1 MDFNTS
7 PYFDDFDEFK
17 QFYRILFRPGVAVQA
32 REMNQLQSIL
42 QNQVTKFGNHI
53 FKDGSMVIPGQ
64 VSYNDRARYV
74 KLGSTTLGGNSLSY
88 LEGKEIS
95 VNIDGSGLRAF
106 VITTIA
112 TDGVDPDTL
121 IVSYVSGGQVLADG
135 SNQTTGFKF
144 SAGQQLFIVGEASLS
159 VVVSEA
165 TSAVTPDY
173 SAIAQINEGVY
184 YLAGHFVSV
193 PQSTVVVDKYV
204 VDVANIS
211 YKIGIQYTE
220 SVVTENEDNTLID
233 NANGTLNYA
242 APGAHRYKIGTAFV
256 KYELDADTEGFV
268 ELIRVL
274 NGVVLKI
281 QNRALYNVLEDTL
294 ARRTFDESGN
304 YVVNNFRFDVREA
317 RKNNRG
323 YWTGSTQYLVG
334 DYVQESTAGRYF
346 VCIKGGTSGGT
357 EPSAFSSYDETS
369 SITDSAGPVW
379 RYTPAPVSNR
389 GLYDPGATSAAT
401 RALANS
407 SNLVLTFGPGK
418 AYVKGYEID
427 TTTNSF
433 LTLPKSRATASSAN
447 VTIQTPAGNY
457 IYIDKAR
464 SFGMPNTRLGSQVFF
479 FDRPIGGPADQF
491 KFGYGRRTGQGRIKY
506 VDYDPSGGL
515 KFGLF
520 DVKMEPEKFFDRNVV
535 TIVQPDTSV
544 SVLTKNYNIS
554 GSVRYAGGTSGFS
567 FVQADGGVNYAAASA
582 GNDFTVTGVSTAF
595 NTQLR
600 IGDQVC
606 FGTSANLSKYLI
618 TNIINSSTMTLNGSS
633 IAAMT
638 VGLTSIHVRLPFQT
652 VLGVG
657 PAGTTAQTKFLSE
670 LRPGDTLRIGAA
682 TGIVVSITSE
692 NRLQLSSTSTTAQRD
707 IAGGT
712 TASTIAAVGTSGV
725 QPEILY
731 TAQTAAFASELF
743 SNYNLGI
750 NAKRLSGLWTVTD
763 FTGNAT
769 TVTSHAA
776 IRLTGTLDG
785 KLATEARVGDLIS
798 VNDQRLVLTF
808 ISSNSIGFAIRMDT
822 STVGSVTAQY
832 PIFRI
837 NNVIEEAAADSLVF
851 KVADSVQSMR
861 NSVYQVYTTYAWTQ
875 TGTNSSLVF
884 TLSAGQGGNNQ
895 DSLATSDPNYF
906 IIARRDLSALS
917 NPIGV
922 QSVSTGAGGVVTVT
936 STGSFVNGGNYLMIY
951 PVNRSS
957 ADVNSLGGRKTKTL
971 VLDATTTYLTSSSA
985 QKSTLTLDN
994 TDIYR
999 VNKVLMYSSFV
1010 AAWPA
1015 TYTTA
1020 DVQDI
1025 TENYNFDDGQRE
1037 IFYDYGTLTLKSGR
1051 PVPTGSVRVFY
1062 DYFSHSTG
1070 DYFAYN
1076 SYDNNFVPYE
1086 GSTKY
1091 RNQNLR
1097 DTLDF
1102 RPSITANDI
1111 EVPRYGTG
1119 FLTNVTYYLGR
1130 KDKVLL
1136 DQNGVFYTV
1145 SSPSS
1150 LNPVTPEVSNDNA
1163 VQLYDLELVPF
1174 TPDTGWPSLKTK
1186 KIDNKR
1192 YTMKDI
1198 GGIDKRLENLEV
1210 TTALSLLENKTSGL
1224 QIRDNLDPTLER
1236 YKTGFF
1242 VDNFGDATNA
1252 DFTAGSKFSID
1263 LDAQILTPH
1272 VYDDGFVLREKIAGV
1287 SPASTGDE
1295 ISSIDGART
1304 AAGSRYRVTGDLMTL
1319 DYTTTPLITQSVAT
1333 TSLSVTPFLKLL
1345 FLNNVEVT
1353 PATDIYTTPIRID
1366 NIVSEQTTNTQQE
1379 AVRTLRDTGD
1389 WRPYTISL
1397 NVVNTLLNSETV
1409 SELIPFCRAN
1419 TILFKMKGMKP
1430 RAEHF
1435 VFFDD
1440 FDVGDR
1446 CQGAV
1451 KWSFV
1456 TLENLDT
1463 NTIRPNAGTAGEFG
1477 GYARWRSLAET
1488 YSVAGSTRTHY
1499 PADYDDKMPST
1510 SYRDGTRKALNRGAV
1525 MIMYENNVE
1534 VGSGIIMHQDG
1545 TTVYCVNGR
1554 GKMSEKFIRA
1564 NASANSGAGYNYSA
1578 STFRIGI
1585 STDNM
1590 RTLSNPT
1597 SVLPDNVCTGTAAGT
1612 FFSDDKGNLV
1622 VLFDLPDQDGARFI
1636 SGQKPIV
1643 ITDDVEN
1650 SGDNWDSKATGN
1662 YTVEGFTVT
1671 TTNSYHSTKTF
1682 VANPYDPIAQSFKLP
1697 ESFASGCFV
1706 TDVDFFFSEK
1716 PLVQQ
1721 APLRLEIRPCDL
1733 TGRPSGSE
1741 IIPGSVVTKYP
1752 DDITVDSTGQT
1763 PTKFVFDIPIYLLPD
1778 QYYAIALKSD
1788 CVYYKVWIA
1797 TLGQF
1802 DINNPNKM
1810 HNSQTLL
1817 GSLFKSQ
1824 DGEVWTEDQF
1834 SDIKFTL
1841 NRAVFNRDTVATAY
1855 VVNDAYPGQNID
1867 SDPFIFVHSSNLV
1880 RVKHENHGF
1889 RNGDFV
1895 RFSSE
1900 FWKAQ
1905 YENAIAANTT
1915 ATFPGTN
1922 IDVSTIFGSTLL
1934 FDQVSN
1940 NDTSGRFQVS
1950 EVTLNTYV
1958 INIGATFVDL
1968 GAGSVLY
1975 PPSRGSGGNDI
1986 ISYGNLQYHVAIPGG
2001 KILNF
2006 QETETRFEIDTVRGI
2021 TYDSNPSSTDYGIT
2035 NQITNVNTATI
2046 FDEPKVILSPINEGL
2061 KHPATSTYANG
2072 EAWQHSFVGK
2082 FILSSTSDQ
2091 VSPVIDLST
2100 LHVRTITHNVNNPT
2114 VRSRLYNNG
2123 STLPAGNSAAAP
2135 TLVKNVITENNQ
2147 AVFFDAASTS
2157 ITGTA
2162 GTFSSVVPGSYITV
2176 AGNAPFNVNTSTG
2189 YLVTGVSQDGSQVF
2203 VSSNLIN
2210 VGTGFNNTIVQYQ
2223 DFIDEIGTS
2232 FGSLQNKYASKKIN
2246 LANAAGQLKLILE
2259 ACIPQEADFDL
2270 FYKIGP
2276 ALSDFTLRPWRRFEQ
2291 MPTIVKSTKRDDF
2304 SEITIDITDFDNQG
2318 NAKDLPTFTA
2328 FQIKIAMRT
2337 TNGAKLP
2344 QFRNLRVIAHA

>member
-1 MDFNTS
+1 MNFNQS
-7 PYFDDFDEFK
+7 PYFDDFDELK
-17 QFYRILFRPGVAVQA
+17 QFYRVLFRPGVAVQA

-64 VSYNDRARYV
+64 VSYNDKARYV
-74 KLGSTTLGGNSLSY
+74 KLSSTTLGGNSLSY

-95 VNIDGSGLRAF
+95 VNVDGSGLRAY
-106 VITTIA
+106 VITTVA

-121 IVSYVSGGQVLADG
+121 IVHYVSGGQVLADG

-144 SAGQQLFIVGEASLS
+144 LAGQQLFVVGEATFS

-165 TSAVTPDY
+165 TSAITPDY
-173 SAIAQINEGVY
+173 SAVAQINEGVY
-184 YLAGHFVSV
+184 YLAGHFVTV

-204 VDVANIS
+204 VDVTNIS

-242 APGAHRYKIGTAFV
+242 APGAHRYKISTEFV
-256 KYELDADTEGFV
+256 KYDLDTDTDGFV

-304 YVVNNFRFDVREA
+304 YVVNDFRFDVREA

-323 YWTGSTQYLVG
+323 TWVASTQYQVG
-334 DYVQESTAGRYF
+334 DYIQESTAGRYF
-346 VCIKGGTSGGT
+346 VCIKSGISGGT
-357 EPSAFSSYDETS
+357 EPSAFASYDES
-369 SITDSAGPVW
+369 SSVTDSAGPIW
-379 RYTPAPVSNR
+379 RYTPTPVSNR
-389 GLYDPGATSAAT
+389 GLYDPGATSLTT

-418 AYVKGYEID
+418 AYVKGYEVD
-427 TTTNSF
+427 TNVNSF
-433 LTLPKSRATASSAN
+433 VTLPKSRATASSAN

-457 IYIDKAR
+457 VYIDKNR
-464 SFGMPNTRLGSQVFF
+464 SFGIPNTKVGAQVYFY
-479 FDRPIGGPADQF
+479 DRPIAGPADPY
-491 KFGYGRRTGQGRIKY
+491 KFGYGKKTGQGRIKY

-520 DVKMEPEKFFDRNVV
+520 DVKMEPEKFFDRNVIS
-535 TIVQPDTSV
+535 IVQPDTSV
-544 SVLTKNYNIS
+544 SILTKNFNLS
-554 GSVRYAGGTSGFS
+554 GSVRYAGGATGTT
-567 FVQADGGVNYAAASA
+567 FVQADGGVNYGTASA
-582 GNDFTVTGVSTAF
+582 GNDFTVTGLSTAF
-595 NTQLR
+595 TGQLR
-600 IGDQVC
+600 VGDLIA
-606 FGTSANLSKYLI
+606 FGTSANTNKYYI
-618 TNIINSSTMTLNGSS
+618 TNIASPTSMTVNGSS
-633 IAAMT
+633 VAAMT
-638 VGLTSIHVRLPFQT
+638 VGYTSIHVRVPVQT

-657 PAGTTAQTKFLSE
+657 SSGTVQTKFLSE
-670 LRPGDTLRIGAA
+670 LRPGDVMRIGSA
-682 TGIVVSITSE
+682 TGTVVSITSD
-692 NRLQLSSTSTTAQRD
+692 NRLQLSSLSASPQRD

-712 TASTIAAVGTSGV
+712 TASTIAAVGTSGI

-731 TAQTAAFASELF
+731 TAQTASFAAEVF
-743 SNYNLGI
+743 ANYNLGI
-750 NAKRLSGLWTVTD
+750 NARKLSGLWTVLD

-798 VNDQRLVLTF
+798 INDQRLVLTY
-808 ISSNSIGFAIRMDT
+808 ISSNNVGYAMRLDT
-822 STVGSVTAQY
+822 SITGSATAQY

-837 NNVIEEAAADSLVF
+837 NNSIEEATNDSLVF
-851 KVADSVQSMR
+851 KVADTVQSMR
-861 NSVYQVYTTYAWTQ
+861 NSVYQVYTTYSWTQ

-884 TLSAGQGGNNQ
+884 TLSAGQGGNAQ

-951 PVNRSS
+951 PVYRAS

-971 VLDATTTYLTSSSA
+971 VLDATSTYLSSSSA
-985 QKSTLTLDN
+985 QKAVLTLDN
-994 TDIYR
+994 TDVYR
-999 VNKVLMYSSFV
+999 INKILMYSSFA

-1015 TYTTA
+1015 TFTSA

-1025 TENYNFDDGQRE
+1025 TENYTFDDGQRE
-1037 IFYDYGTLTLKSGR
+1037 IFYDYGTVTLKPGR

-1070 DYFAYN
+1070 DYFAYS
-1076 SYDNNFVPYE
+1076 SYDNNYVPYE
-1086 GSTKY
+1086 ATPRFRG
-1091 RNQNLR
+1091 QNLR

-1136 DQNGVFYTV
+1136 DQNGTFYTV

-1163 VQLYDLELVPF
+1163 VQLYDLELVPY

-1186 KIDNKR
+1186 KIDNR
-1192 YTMKDI
+1192 RFTMKDI

-1210 TTALSLLENKTSGL
+1210 TTALSLLESKTSGL

-1242 VDNFGDATNA
+1242 VDNFSNATNA
-1252 DFTAGSKFSID
+1252 DFVAGSKFSLD

-1272 VYDDGFVLREKIAGV
+1272 VTDGGFVLREKIAGI
-1287 SPASTGDE
+1287 SPANTGDE
-1295 ISSIDGART
+1295 VASIDGART
-1304 AAGSRYRVTGDLMTL
+1304 APGSRYRVSGDLLTL
-1319 DYTTTPLITQSVAT
+1319 DYTTAPLITQSVAT
-1333 TSLSVTPFLKLL
+1333 TSLSITPFLKYL
-1345 FLNNVEVT
+1345 FLNNIEVT
-1353 PATDIYTTPIRID
+1353 PNTDIYTTPIRID
-1366 NIVSEQTTNTQQE
+1366 NIVSEETAVTQQQ
-1379 AVRTLRDTGD
+1379 AVRNLRANND
-1389 WRPYTISL
+1389 WRPYRISL
-1397 NVVNTLLNSETV
+1397 DVVNKLLNSTTV

-1451 KWSFV
+1451 KWSFT

-1463 NTIRPNAGTAGEFG
+1463 TTIRPNAGTSGEWG
-1477 GYARWRSLAET
+1477 GYARWRSLGET
-1488 YSVAGSTRTHY
+1488 YTVSGSTRTHY
-1499 PADYDDKMPST
+1499 PADYDDKMPSA
-1510 SYRDGTRKALNRGAV
+1510 SYRDGNRKALSRGCV

-1534 VGSGIIMHQDG
+1534 VGSGVIVHQDG
-1545 TTVYCVNGR
+1545 VVAYVINGR

-1564 NASANSGAGYNYSA
+1564 NETSNNGAGYNYSA
-1578 STFRIGI
+1578 ATFRIGI

-1597 SVLPDNVCTGTAAGT
+1597 SVIPSNVCTGTTAGT
-1612 FFSDDKGNLV
+1612 FFSDDKGNLII
-1622 VLFDLPDQDGARFI
+1622 LFDLPDQDGARFI
-1636 SGQKPIV
+1636 TGQKPIV
-1643 ITDDVEN
+1643 ITDDVAN
-1650 SGDNWDSKATGN
+1650 SGDNWDSKATGT

-1697 ESFASGCFV
+1697 ESFTSGCFV
-1706 TDVDFFFSEK
+1706 TDVDFYFAEK

-1721 APLRLEIRPCDL
+1721 APVRIEIRPCDL

-1741 IIPGSVVTKYP
+1741 IVPGSIVTKYP
-1752 DDITVDSTGQT
+1752 DEINVDSTGQT
-1763 PTKFVFDIPIYLLPD
+1763 PTKFTFDVPVYLLPD

-1788 CVYYKVWIA
+1788 CVYYKVWVA

-1824 DGEVWTEDQF
+1824 DGQVWTEDQF

-1841 NRAVFNRDTVATAY
+1841 NRAVFNKDTVANAY
-1855 VVNDAYPGQNID
+1855 VVNEAYPGQSID
-1867 SDPFIFVHSSNLV
+1867 SDPFIFTHSSNLV

-1889 RNGDFV
+1889 RNGDYV

-1900 FWKAQ
+1900 YWKGQ

-1922 IDVSTIFGSTLL
+1922 IDVSSLFGNTLIY
-1934 FDQVSN
+1934 DQVSN
-1940 NDTSGRFQVS
+1940 NDTNGRFQVS
-1950 EVTLNTYV
+1950 EATLNSYV
-1958 INIGATFVDL
+1958 INL
-1968 GAGSVLY
+1968 GTTYADFGVGNVLY
-1975 PPSRGSGGNDI
+1975 PPSRSSGGNDVV
-1986 ISYGNLQYHVAIPGG
+1986 SYGNLQYHVAIPGG
-2001 KILNF
+2001 KVMNF
-2006 QETETRFEIDTVRGI
+2006 QETTTTFEIDTIQGV
-2021 TYDSNPSSTDYGIT
+2021 TYDYDPSSTDYSIKKQTT
-2035 NQITNVNTATI
+2035 NLNTAVV
-2046 FDEPKVILSPINEGL
+2046 FDEPKVLLSPINEGL
-2061 KHPATSTYANG
+2061 KHPGTASYANG

-2082 FILSSTSDQ
+2082 FTLSSTSDQ

-2114 VRSRLYNNG
+2114 PSSRLFG
-2123 STLPAGNSAAAP
+2123 GGTTLPAGNSATAP
-2135 TLVKNVITENNQ
+2135 LLIKNVITQ
-2147 AVFFDAASTS
+2147 DDQSVFFDAASTS
-2157 ITGTA
+2157 ITATA
-2162 GTFSSVVPGSYITV
+2162 GTFSAIVPGSYITV
-2176 AGNAPFNVNTSTG
+2176 AGDSPYNVNTSTG

-2203 VSSNLIN
+2203 VSGNLIN
-2210 VGTGFNNTIVQYQ
+2210 VGTGYNNTIVQYQ
-2223 DFIDEIGTS
+2223 DFVDEIGTK

-2246 LANAAGQLKLILE
+2246 LANPASQLKMILD
-2259 ACIPQEADFDL
+2259 ASIPQEADFDVY
-2270 FYKIGP
+2270 YKIGP
-2276 ALSDFTLRPWRRFEQ
+2276 ALSDFTQRPWKKFTAL
-2291 MPTIVKSTKRDDF
+2291 PVYTKTSKRDDF
-2304 SEITIDITDFDNQG
+2304 TEINIDITDFDSQG
-2318 NAKDLPTFTA
+2318 NPKDLTTFTA
-2328 FQIKIAMRT
+2328 FQIKITMRT